1 MMTSMVATLYIMF
14 VGWLLGRKG
23 LSSSFYL
30 VGRWPLP
37 KGADNLLL
45 PYTLVECLQS
55 TRM

>member
-1 MMTSMVATLYIMF
+1 MMTSMVANLYIMF

-55 TRM
+55 T